1 MQIRT
6 SLFYDEIWSYGLA
19 NSYDSSFLYENG
31 YTNDRSNSF
40 YNHWTD
46 GRKFFEYITVQP
58 QEGFAYN
65 KVYDNQMADM
75 HPPLYYFLLHTICSF
90 FPDSFNR
97 WYGQIICLIAFVFVQ
112 IALYMLAKLL
122 FNEELM
128 SLAMCAFFGFSMA
141 AVNNFIYIR
150 MYCLVTLWY
159 LCITYIALKICKTDK
174 ITKYDGWLLFIFGFL
189 GFMTHNH
196 FAIYYFCLC
205 ISCGIY
211 FVVRKKNGLL
221 WRFAVIALFSFLAY
235 YAVFPGLF
243 KQAAR
248 LNMGNMCGGISGA
261 FPVKALLA
269 NLIMIFNYTLA
280 TSVDKLFSYA
290 TSVVNL
296 VGENISLLPVWLF
309 LIISAIFEAIFLKKR
324 DDKHGWI
331 ILALTV
337 ITYIV
342 IISSYTILI
351 RNSMYLGRYLFSVLP
366 CFALLIFAIANKFI
380 GLLKSIKWNKLLFI
394 GVMLVIALATHYA
407 SVREWCYDTPPH
419 REEMAE
425 RYRDA
430 SIIYASPIGMAD
442 ALIHGRC
449 QDFMY
454 AKRVFVTRLKE
465 TEKIFTAIKECKA
478 DDKNY
483 IILPITDLGRKIIEA
498 IPLLIDKQPVCEFTD
513 ETNVCSFYVL
523 SF

>member
-1 MQIRT
+1 MQART

-19 NSYDSSFLYENG
+19 NSYDSSFLYKNG
-31 YTNDRSNSF
+31 YTNDRNNSF
-40 YNHWTD
+40 YNHWIE

-58 QEGFAYN
+58 QERFAYK
-65 KVYDNQMADM
+65 KVYSNQMADL

-90 FPDSFNR
+90 FPDSFNK
-97 WYGQIICLIAFVFVQ
+97 WYGQIICLIVFVFVQ
-112 IALYMLAKLL
+112 IVLYMLARQL
-122 FNEELM
+122 FDDDLM

-159 LCITYIALKICKTDK
+159 LCITYIVLKICKTDK
-174 ITKYDGWLLFIFGFL
+174 LTRHDGWLLLAFGFL

-196 FAIYYFCLC
+196 FAVYYFCLC
-205 ISCGIY
+205 IGCGVYWITH
-211 FVVRKKNGLL
+211 KKFGLL
-221 WRFAVIALFSFLAY
+221 WRFASIALLSFIIY
-235 YAVFPGLF
+235 YAVFPGIF
-243 KQAAR
+243 QQTAR
-248 LNMGNMCGGISGA
+248 LSMGKMCGGIIGA
-261 FPVKALLA
+261 FPVKTLLA

-280 TSVDKLFSYA
+280 ASIDKLFPYA
-290 TSVVNL
+290 TVIVNL
-296 VGENISLLPVWLF
+296 VGENITLLPVWLF
-309 LIISAIFEAIFLKKR
+309 LIISALLEVFFLKKSCG
-324 DDKHGWI
+324 KQAWI
-331 ILALTV
+331 ILALAV
-337 ITYIV
+337 ISYIV

-351 RNSMYLGRYLFSVLP
+351 KNSMYLGRYLFSILP
-366 CFALLIFAIANKFI
+366 CFALLVFAVAYRFI
-380 GLLKSIKWNKLLFI
+380 GLLKSVKWNKQLFF
-394 GVMLVIALATHYA
+394 VLMLTIALATHYA
-407 SVREWCYDTPPH
+407 SFREWCYDIPPH

-442 ALIHGRC
+442 ALVHGRC

-454 AKRVFVTRLKE
+454 SKKVFVTRLLE
-465 TEKIFTAIKECKA
+465 TEKIFEAIMECKPG
-478 DDKNY
+478 DKNY
-483 IILPITDLGRKIIEA
+483 IMLPITELGRKIIEA